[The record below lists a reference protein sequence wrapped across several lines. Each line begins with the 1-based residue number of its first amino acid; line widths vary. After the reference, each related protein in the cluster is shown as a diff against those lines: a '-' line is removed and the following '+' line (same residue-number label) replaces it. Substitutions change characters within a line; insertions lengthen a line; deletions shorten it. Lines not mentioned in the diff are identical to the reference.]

1 MIAGAGL
8 ALVKLVL
15 GLGVFV
21 ALGYLG
27 RYYDKRVTGILL
39 TFPILNAIGI
49 ITGHDPLMVANSVYA
64 IVVFNGLILFFML
77 SFCDRF
83 PRLPGKP
90 VQMKFILRFLTW
102 TCVWAIGTPLIIR
115 FRDDLPGIDDLL
127 VIQTVI
133 ALAAILLVWKAPAR
147 RQPDGTEIV
156 RMSWSAHGRKAVSF
170 WNNVSGYF
178 RIGLFVLCCLALFVA
193 AEVFPSKWVGMF
205 SALPLPGLFA
215 IAMLSVVSAPD
226 DYRPM
231 RDTVLIGA
239 LAVNVFNWLF
249 AHLFI
254 RLPFDGAA
262 HTVVGIVMLVGMMAV
277 DAVLLFWL
285 TPRISAVLDRVR
297 A

>member
-1 MIAGAGL
+1 MTADPGV
-8 ALVKLVL
+8 ALVKLLL
-15 GLGVFV
+15 GLVVFI

-27 RYYDKRVTGILL
+27 RFYDKRVTGILL

-49 ITGHDPLMVANSVYA
+49 LTGHDPLTVANSVYA

-77 SFCDRF
+77 GTCDRF
-83 PRLPGKP
+83 PQLAGRPAQ
-90 VQMKFILRFLTW
+90 VKFILRFLTW
-102 TCVWAIGTPLIIR
+102 TGVWAIGAPIIIR
-115 FRDDLPGIDDLL
+115 FRDELPGIGGML

-133 ALAAILLVWKAPAR
+133 ALAAIAMVWKAPTR
-147 RQPDGTEIV
+147 RQPDGAEIV
-156 RMSWSAHGRKAVSF
+156 HMSWSAHRRKAVSF
-170 WNNVSGYF
+170 WNNTSGYF
-178 RIGLFVLCCLALFVA
+178 RMSLFVLCCLALFVA

-249 AHLFI
+249 AHLFV
-254 RLPFDGAA
+254 RMPFAGTA
-262 HTVVGIVMLVGMMAV
+262 HTVAGIILLVGMMAI

-285 TPRISAVLDRVR
+285 TRRISAYLDRVR